1 MKGSL
6 GPFFF
11 VLFSIRMNDYIL
23 SYRSCKTIIERGEIL
38 LSSILTKEQA
48 NFIADSIMY
57 YVYLLENLII
67 FDNDSVDRE
76 VYEDAIKTIKKKMKK
91 VRKRKDLEEIF
102 DLEELTSYLP
112 MLDRQIEEM
121 RNEKGVFPRE

>member
-1 MKGSL
+1 
-6 GPFFF
+6 
-11 VLFSIRMNDYIL
+11 
-23 SYRSCKTIIERGEIL
+23 
-38 LSSILTKEQA
+38 
-48 NFIADSIMY
+48 MY